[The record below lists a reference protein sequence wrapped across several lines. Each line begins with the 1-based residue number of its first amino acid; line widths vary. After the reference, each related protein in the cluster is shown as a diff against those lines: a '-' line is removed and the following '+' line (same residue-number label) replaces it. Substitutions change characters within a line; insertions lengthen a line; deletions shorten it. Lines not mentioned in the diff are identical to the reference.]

1 MQSTVDR
8 EAVERLKVAIGNGNG
23 NGIGIGYEKTGL
35 AAGFC

>member
-23 NGIGIGYEKTGL
+23 IGIGIGYEKTGL

>member
-1 MQSTVDR
+1 MRLTVDR

-23 NGIGIGYEKTGL
+23 IGIGIGYEKTGL